1 MRGYFEKVKR
11 PVIKLKG
18 YGAFFKQKDM
28 CHKLDNKEI
37 QRWSDER
44 LDEEYRKIK
53 RRIKVVN
60 EFKKGPVKLASIMY
74 WLSVFAILATA
85 IIKRQILIQLLV
97 VQVLFFIMQEI
108 ISWKYIKA
116 DNILQKNAEKIK
128 INKNRRIIRSGKFEQ
143 VEAIDSPELCAIL
156 AKATLEL
163 RIDEIRSEKGPYYY
177 NVYVNGRRYKLKQDV
192 KLEESII
199 TD

>member
-28 CHKLDNKEI
+28 YHKLNNKEI

-44 LDEEYRKIK
+44 LDEEHRKIE
-53 RRIKVVN
+53 RRLKVIK
-60 EFKKGPVKLASIMY
+60 EFEKGPVKKLTIIF
-74 WLSVFAILATA
+74 WLSVLAILAAA
-85 IIKRQILIQLLV
+85 IIKRQIPILLLV
-97 VQVLFFIMQEI
+97 VQVIFFILHVTTL
-108 ISWKYIKA
+108 WKYTRA
-116 DNILQKNAEKIK
+116 ASVLQKNIEKVK
-128 INKNRRIIRSGKFEQ
+128 ISKNRRIIKNSDYDQ

-156 AKATLEL
+156 AKATLDL

-177 NVYVNGRRYKLKQDV
+177 NVYVNGRRYKLKQER
-192 KLEESII
+192 KLEESIK
-199 TD
+199 